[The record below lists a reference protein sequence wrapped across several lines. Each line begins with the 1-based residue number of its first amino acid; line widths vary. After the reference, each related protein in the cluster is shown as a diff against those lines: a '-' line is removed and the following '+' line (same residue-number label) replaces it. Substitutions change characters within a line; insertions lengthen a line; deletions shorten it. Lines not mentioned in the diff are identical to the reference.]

1 MCNLFCSVLSLC
13 FFFNDTA
20 TTEIYTLS
28 LHDALPISASA
39 HPWRDSA
46 LVIRSAGHHGQ
57 PGGGVR
63 QVHGGDRHR
72 SGSPRGDDATFCA
85 GLSGSSSPATGAA
98 AISCRCPV
106 GARLSTVPRHA
117 HHKHRRRR
125 AELSGYC
132 ASEGRGRTRDPSA
145 ASTAPRAAATY
156 DLVHG

>member
-39 HPWRDSA
+39 HPWRDGA

-85 GLSGSSSPATGAA
+85 GLVKLLALIPGVTLLADAGYQGLSAQTG
-98 AISCRCPV
+98 
-106 GARLSTVPRHA
+106 GAVLIPR
-117 HHKHRRRR
+117 
-125 AELSGYC
+125 S
-132 ASEGRGRTRDPSA
+132 
-145 ASTAPRAAATY
+145 
-156 DLVHG
+156 